1 MLIQAAKQEISD
13 YFRKQN
19 FEVLDLFYKMPCNS
33 CMTVEKWDH
42 FEFFPDILLKKN
54 EKLILCFV
62 IFSKD
67 TLSKCEEF
75 IKKNSK
81 IDNYKIFL
89 YEDHSFYEQIGDE
102 FSLVSKELNPSF
114 KQFNSSLKTYKSIND
129 EFAETRLM
137 GKLGE
142 EKLEDYFKKT
152 NKEYFNLNF
161 NAPCDTC
168 SEPENWRKFN
178 KLPDGIFFEDK
189 RTLFFEVKS
198 KKKRLFII
206 NERDYKEYLD
216 KNNFFQVRVFF
227 LIFDFKLTKCKEIF
241 YHDVI
246 KKDYPKTKQRDGNI
260 TLDVSNN
267 IVQIQ

>member
-114 KQFNSSLKTYKSIND
+114 KQFNSSLKTYKSIQL
-129 EFAETRLM
+129 AESGRADQFQFQFIYSQAIRPSA
-137 GKLGE
+137 
-142 EKLEDYFKKT
+142 LESSFRKQQQ
-152 NKEYFNLNF
+152 
-161 NAPCDTC
+161 
-168 SEPENWRKFN
+168 EPEWV
-178 KLPDGIFFEDK
+178 L
-189 RTLFFEVKS
+189 
-198 KKKRLFII
+198 
-206 NERDYKEYLD
+206 
-216 KNNFFQVRVFF
+216 
-227 LIFDFKLTKCKEIF
+227 
-241 YHDVI
+241 
-246 KKDYPKTKQRDGNI
+246 
-260 TLDVSNN
+260 
-267 IVQIQ
+267 